1 VSHGVRADSGT
12 TGVVERTAVTLG
24 VDRRLS
30 ENFSLTLAASG
41 FLNRNE
47 RNTLSDQDL
56 LTLNIQPGFRYSITD
71 TLNLSGAYRYTNE
84 EDRDID
90 QTRERNM
97 VYLEIRKEFD
107 L

>member
-12 TGVVERTAVTLG
+12 TGVVERTSINLG
-24 VDRRLS
+24 VERRVS
-30 ENFSLTLAASG
+30 ENFSLTLATSG

-47 RNTLSDQDL
+47 RNNLSDQDL
-56 LTLNIQPGFRYSITD
+56 LTLNIQPGFRYRITD
-71 TLNLSGAYRYTNE
+71 TLNLSGAYRYTSE

-90 QTRERNM
+90 QTRERSL
-97 VYLEIRKEFD
+97 VYLELRKQFN